1 MVIFFNLLAKM
12 QSYKKKPH
20 SGVNFRTNKY
30 RPKGLR
36 ASDPP
41 ISERESQLYGLFSQ
55 EPFYFEDLVDESF
68 MDWDDLRAIDLARDS
83 RQHLS
88 RCWKLEKENA
98 ALKAENQ
105 RLRAELE
112 MLKMQTSNPV
122 PGVVQ
127 ETKYRD
133 AVAITHETIEKRKMA
148 DFFRRVRFF
157 FILLDFLNQIIKH
170 RCKFDNDE
178 VEVEG
183 CGSVLR
189 KIFEL
194 VTSISTNISEKILKI
209 PDLDFKF
216 YGSKSEFEEFSKKV
230 SEWICENRLTIPGT
244 HFIIGKMRRF
254 TAKKP
259 MSNGSIVEYEK
270 FMIEVI
276 DTSTQEKFMIDIM
289 NNDGTIVFPCDFTV
303 NSLTVSQTRGIYA
316 KDPLHRK
323 GKFNFGGVILDIISK
338 TTTCMTRSPWRY
350 DEFSLNFQVRQIKM
364 HEAGYEMQGTPILS
378 LATCSVMCDNSICVS
393 LTGCRCK
400 TSKGNPIPLSI
411 SIYAAISISRQK
423 RCPNCRDVLKDF
435 VCSTVKPKQFM
446 QEPNE
451 LPSKLEFECLDKRAE
466 AMSQGYSISGLNLFS
481 EESKD
486 ALKVL
491 AEFSKRYANEEPDVP
506 MRDEDR
512 LHAAQIRFR
521 DMLDERDNVLLL
533 QQRHE
538 LRALHFPIANEAQ
551 APIRAIR
558 NRAGGGAAAPVRR
571 PQYQSDSDDDFV
583 QIIRRGS

>member
-1 MVIFFNLLAKM
+1 M
-12 QSYKKKPH
+12 QHYKKKPH
-20 SGVNFRTNKY
+20 RGVNFRTNKY
-30 RPKGLR
+30 RPNKYRPKQLR
-36 ASDPP
+36 ASDPLM
-41 ISERESQLYGLFSQ
+41 SERESQAYGLYSQ
-55 EPFYFEDLVDESF
+55 KPFHIDDLVGESL
-68 MDWDDLRAIDLARDS
+68 MNWDDLRAIDLARDS
-83 RQHLS
+83 RRHLE
-88 RCWKLEKENA
+88 RCWKLEKENDE
-98 ALKAENQ
+98 LKAENQ

-112 MLKMQTSNPV
+112 MFKMQTQNSVPV
-122 PGVVQ
+122 VVQ

-133 AVAITHETIEKRKMA
+133 AVAITPETNEKRKMA

-157 FILLDFLNQIIKH
+157 FILLGFFNQIIKH
-170 RCKFDNDE
+170 RCKFDNDD

-194 VTSISTNISEKILKI
+194 VTCISTNISEKILKI

-216 YGSKSEFEEFSKKV
+216 YGSKSEFEEFAKKV
-230 SEWICENRLTIPGT
+230 SEWICENKLTIPGT

-259 MSNGSIVEYEK
+259 MSNGSIAEYEK

-276 DTSTQEKFMIDIM
+276 DSATRETFMIDIM

-303 NSLTVSQTRGIYA
+303 NSLTVSQTRGIYS

-323 GKFNFGGVILDIISK
+323 GKMNFGDVILDIISK
-338 TTTCMTRSPWRY
+338 TTTCMTRSPWKF
-350 DEFSLNFQVRQIKM
+350 DEFSINFQVRQIKM
-364 HEAGYEMQGTPILS
+364 REAGYEMQGAPILEI
-378 LATCSVMCDNSICVS
+378 ATCSVMCDDSICVS

-400 TSKGNPIPLSI
+400 TSKGDPIPLSI

-423 RCPNCRDVLKDF
+423 HCPNCRDVLKDF

-446 QEPNE
+446 QEPKE

-491 AEFSKRYANEEPDVP
+491 SDFSKRYANEEPDVP
-506 MRDEDR
+506 IRAGGGA
-512 LHAAQIRFR
+512 AAQVPANQMRAVGR
-521 DMLDERDNVLLL
+521 AAAQVPAHQMRAVGRAAAQVPAL
-533 QQRHE
+533 Q
-538 LRALHFPIANEAQ
+538 
-551 APIRAIR
+551 

-571 PQYQSDSDDDFV
+571 PQYQSDDDFLR
-583 QIIRRGS
+583 IIMRGS

>member
-1 MVIFFNLLAKM
+1 M
-12 QSYKKKPH
+12 QHYNKKPQ

-30 RPKGLR
+30 CPKKLR

-41 ISERESQLYGLFSQ
+41 MSERESHQYGLYSQ
-55 EPFYFEDLVDESF
+55 EPYHIEDLVNESF
-68 MDWDDLRAIDLARDS
+68 MDWEDLRAIDLARDS
-83 RQHLS
+83 RRHLE

-98 ALKAENQ
+98 SLNAENQ

-112 MLKMQTSNPV
+112 MLKMQTQNPV
-122 PGVVQ
+122 PDVVQ

-133 AVAITHETIEKRKMA
+133 AVTITPETIEKRKIA

-157 FILLDFLNQIIKH
+157 FILLGFLNQIIKN

-194 VTSISTNISEKILKI
+194 VTNISTNISEKMLKI

-216 YGSKSEFEEFSKKV
+216 YGSKSEFEEFANKV
-230 SEWICENRLTIPGT
+230 SEWICENKLTIPGT

-259 MSNGSIVEYEK
+259 MSNGSIAEYEK

-276 DTSTQEKFMIDIM
+276 DTATKETFMIDIM

-303 NSLTVSQTRGIYA
+303 NSLTVSQTRGIYS
-316 KDPLHRK
+316 KDPMHRK
-323 GKFNFGGVILDIISK
+323 GKFNFGDVILDIISK
-338 TTTCMTRSPWRY
+338 TTTCMTRSPWKY
-350 DEFSLNFQVRQIKM
+350 EKYSLNFLVRQIKM
-364 HEAGYEMQGTPILS
+364 REAGYEMQGAPILS
-378 LATCSVMCDNSICVS
+378 IATCSVMCDSSICVS
-393 LTGCRCK
+393 LTGCRCE
-400 TSKGNPIPLSI
+400 TSKGEPMPLSM
-411 SIYAAISISRQK
+411 SIYAAISILRQK
-423 RCPNCRDVLKDF
+423 RCPKCRDVLKDF

-451 LPSKLEFECLDKRAE
+451 LPSKLEFECLVKRAE
-466 AMSQGYSISGLNLFS
+466 AMSQGYSISGLNLLS

-486 ALKVL
+486 FLTALSD
-491 AEFSKRYANEEPDVP
+491 FSKKYDNEEEPDFEEQHEREREPAFQQAPARYPRIINV
-506 MRDEDR
+506 DE
-512 LHAAQIRFR
+512 
-521 DMLDERDNVLLL
+521 ERERILAYE
-533 QQRHE
+533 QARI
-538 LRALHFPIANEAQ
+538 RAL
-551 APIRAIR
+551 R
-558 NRAGGGAAAPVRR
+558 NRAGGGAAAPDRR
-571 PQYQSDSDDDFV
+571 QYQSDSDDD
-583 QIIRRGS
+583 RRGS